1 MRGFLKNYLKII
13 IIDEIKD
20 FVLRK
25 IILVKFRLVCRMVN
39 IVWIDRWEREWLSDN
54 IINVYFYVF
63 MEEFLEE
70 NKCIIKICV
79 FIFWNKSYVGK
90 SFR

>member
-70 NKCIIKICV
+70 NIINYCV
-79 FIFWNKSYVGK
+79 FIFGNKSYVGK